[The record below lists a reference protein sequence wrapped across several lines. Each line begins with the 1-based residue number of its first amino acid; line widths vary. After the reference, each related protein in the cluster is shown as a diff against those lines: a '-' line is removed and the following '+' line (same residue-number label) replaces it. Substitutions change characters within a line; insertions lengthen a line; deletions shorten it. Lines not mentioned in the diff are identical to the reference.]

1 MNPARLLMPTSP
13 ARVTA
18 SPRRIGARQIQ
29 PSVTPRLTQTRLL
42 IADERRAMAR
52 IRFRRAGRRLR
63 RRVPERL

>member
-29 PSVTPRLTQTRLL
+29 PSVTPRLTQTRLVTACSPL
-42 IADERRAMAR
+42 VVWE
-52 IRFRRAGRRLR
+52 G
-63 RRVPERL
+63 